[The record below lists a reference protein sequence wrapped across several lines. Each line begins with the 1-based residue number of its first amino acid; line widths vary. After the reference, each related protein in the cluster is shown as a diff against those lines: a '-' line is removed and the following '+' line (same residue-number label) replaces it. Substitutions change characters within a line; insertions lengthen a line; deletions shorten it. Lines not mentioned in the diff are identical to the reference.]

1 MAKVIIWGTKDGA
14 QLAHFYLTQDSSHD
28 VVGFTMDAEFIDV
41 DSFEGLPVCS
51 FEDLPSKFPPT
62 DYKMFVPISQ
72 RRMNKY
78 RIEKYFA
85 AKAKGYELI
94 SYISS
99 KATFYGTP
107 VGDNCFIFENNVIQP
122 FTQIGN
128 NVTLWSG
135 NHIGHHSVI
144 EDHVFVSS
152 HVVISGHAVIG
163 EESFLGVN
171 STIQQGI
178 KIARRSYI
186 GAGSLIKQDTVETG
200 VYPGIGAELS
210 KVPSSKIP
218 F

>member
-14 QLAHFYLTQDSSHD
+14 QLAHFYLTHDSSHD
-28 VVGFTMDAEFIDV
+28 VVGFTMDAEFIDA
-41 DSFEGLPVCS
+41 DSFEGLPVCP
-51 FEDLPSKFPPT
+51 FEDLQSQFPPT

-72 RRMNKY
+72 RKMNKY

-94 SYISS
+94 SYVSS

-122 FTQIGN
+122 FTRIGN

-152 HVVISGHAVIG
+152 HVVISGHVVIG
-163 EESFLGVN
+163 AESFLGVN
-171 STIQQGI
+171 STIQQAV
-178 KIARRSYI
+178 KIAPRSYI
-186 GAGSLIKQDTVETG
+186 GAGALVKQDTIETG